1 MAGFFGSI
9 SKDSCIA
16 DVFYGTDYHS
26 HLGTRRAG
34 MATYDPE
41 HDGFKR
47 VIHSISSS
55 PFRTKFE
62 EELPKFLGTSGIG
75 IISDT
80 DAQPLLFNS
89 HLGRFAIST
98 VGKINN
104 AEELAKHLLDEN
116 MHLSEFS
123 SGHINP
129 TELVGLI
136 IVKSKSFVD
145 GIESVYKL
153 VKGSCSM
160 LILTEDGIICA
171 RDSWGRTPIVIGK
184 KDGAY
189 AASSESS
196 AFVNLGYT
204 IDRFLGAGEVVR
216 LRANGVEQL
225 RKPSPRMQV
234 CSFLWVY
241 YGFPTSDYEGR
252 NTEDVRNYI
261 GYAMGKEDP
270 SEVDCCCG
278 VPDSGIGMA
287 IGYSE
292 GHNVPYKRA
301 ISKYTPTWPRSFMPV
316 NQNMRELVAKMKLI
330 HNASILRNRRVLLCD
345 DSIVRGTQL
354 RDNTRCLT
362 EVGAKEIHM
371 RIACPPLLYGCPFI
385 NFSESKSVME
395 LITRRTIAELEGFS
409 ACNEAGE
416 PIDADGNPLITDEL
430 LAKYAQT
437 DSPEYQRMV
446 NAIANRFGLASL
458 RFTKLETL
466 IRAIGL
472 PKCSVCTHCFDGS
485 SEYTLHESNL

>member
-1 MAGFFGSI
+1 
-9 SKDSCIA
+9 
-16 DVFYGTDYHS
+16 
-26 HLGTRRAG
+26 
-34 MATYDPE
+34 MATYDAST
-41 HDGFKR
+41 GNFKR
-47 VIHSISSS
+47 VIHSISQA

-62 EELPKFLGTSGIG
+62 EELPDMLGNAGIG

-89 HLGRFAIST
+89 HLGRFALST
-98 VGKINN
+98 VGKVNN
-104 AEELAKHLLDEN
+104 LEQLANEVLHTQN

-123 SGHINP
+123 SGKINP
-129 TELVGLI
+129 TELIGLLLI
-136 IVKSKSFVD
+136 QGKTFVD
-145 GIESVYKL
+145 GIRNVQAKI
-153 VKGSCSM
+153 KGSVSM

-171 RDSWGRTPIVIGK
+171 RDSWGRTPIIIGHRE
-184 KDGAY
+184 GAY
-189 AASSESS
+189 CAASETTSYY
-196 AFVNLGYT
+196 NLGYET
-204 IDRFLGAGEVVR
+204 ERFLGPGEIVC
-216 LRANGVEQL
+216 LRADGVEVL
-225 RKPSPRMQV
+225 APALENHCQV
-234 CSFLWVY
+234 CAFLWVY

-261 GYAMGKEDP
+261 GYAMGQEDP
-270 SEVDCCCG
+270 TEVDCCCG

-292 GHNVPYKRA
+292 GHNTPYRRA

-330 HNASILRNRRVLLCD
+330 QNNAILRDRKVLLCD

-362 EVGAKEIHM
+362 EGGAKEVHM

-395 LITRRTIAELEGFS
+395 LITRRMIAEFEG
-409 ACNEAGE
+409 
-416 PIDADGNPLITDEL
+416 PDAALDDERVRV
-430 LAKYAQT
+430 YATT

-446 NAIANRFGLASL
+446 AAIADRFGLSSL

-472 PKCSVCTHCFDGS
+472 PKSHVCTHCFDGS
-485 SEYTLHESNL
+485 SNHTL

>member
-1 MAGFFGSI
+1 MAGFFGSV
-9 SKDSCIA
+9 STSSCLA

-34 MATYDPE
+34 MAMYDSAT
-41 HDGFKR
+41 GNFTR
-47 VIHSISSS
+47 VIHSISSA

-62 EELPKFLGTSGIG
+62 PELDRFAGSNAGIG

-89 HLGRFAIST
+89 HLGRFAVST
-98 VGKINN
+98 VGRILN
-104 AEELAKHLLDEN
+104 AEELAQSLLQEN

-123 SGHINP
+123 SGKINP
-129 TELVGLI
+129 TELVGLLI
-136 IVKSKSFVD
+136 IQGKTFVE
-145 GIESVYKL
+145 GIENVYRK

-171 RDSWGRTPIVIGK
+171 RDSWGRTPIVIGRK
-184 KDGAY
+184 PKVENDSDSEVMAY

-196 AFVNLGYT
+196 AFINLGYG
-204 IDRFLGAGEVVR
+204 IDRFVGPGEV
-216 LRANGVEQL
+216 LKLTPTGVEQL
-225 RKPSPRMQV
+225 RAPSPRMQV
-234 CSFLWVY
+234 CAFLWVY

-252 NTEDVRNYI
+252 NTEDVRNYL
-261 GYAMGKEDP
+261 GYAMGKED
-270 SEVDCCCG
+270 SEEVDCCCG

-287 IGYSE
+287 IGYAE
-292 GHNVPYKRA
+292 GHNTPYKRA

-316 NQNMRELVAKMKLI
+316 NQQMRELVAKMKLI
-330 HNASILRNRRVLLCD
+330 HNSAILRDKRVLFCD

-354 RDNTRCLT
+354 RDNTKCLT
-362 EVGAKEIHM
+362 EAGAKEVHM

-395 LITRRTIAELEGFS
+395 LISRRVIAEFEGE
-409 ACNEAGE
+409 EA
-416 PIDADGNPLITDEL
+416 ALNPERV
-430 LAKYAQT
+430 KCYATT
-437 DSPEYQRMV
+437 DSPEYLRMV
-446 NAIANRFGLASL
+446 RYLADKFGLSSL

-472 PKCSVCTHCFDGS
+472 PKSHVCTHCFDGS
-485 SEYTLHESNL
+485 SEYTLHETNL